1 MAQWNMLYDMYE
13 RRLKAELSDAAVPAH
28 IGVILDGNRR
38 WAKSLGATA
47 SQGHR
52 AGAGKISEF
61 LQWSDDAGVSI
72 VTLWLLSTDNL
83 SRDAAELGELP
94 SRLNTNEKLNRVPD
108 QRGSFTDS
116 SEFLGA
122 REQVIIECH
131 SGSHGHLHIQ
141 DSTASSII

>member
-83 SRDAAELGELP
+83 SRDAGELGELLRIICEAVSLLADQGRWKGSSRWSATCPCCPRRCPRTCVRP
-94 SRLNTNEKLNRVPD
+94 SRVPP
-108 QRGSFTDS
+108 TC
-116 SEFLGA
+116 
-122 REQVIIECH
+122 RE
-131 SGSHGHLHIQ
+131 
-141 DSTASSII
+141 

>member
-61 LQWSDDAGVSI
+61 RPV
-72 VTLWLLSTDNL
+72 V
-83 SRDAAELGELP
+83 R
-94 SRLNTNEKLNRVPD
+94 
-108 QRGSFTDS
+108 
-116 SEFLGA
+116 
-122 REQVIIECH
+122 
-131 SGSHGHLHIQ
+131 
-141 DSTASSII
+141 

>member
-83 SRDAAELGELP
+83 EASRGRRP
-94 SRLNTNEKLNRVPD
+94 VPATRAGV
-108 QRGSFTDS
+108 RGP
-116 SEFLGA
+116 A
-122 REQVIIECH
+122 CVRRAH
-131 SGSHGHLHIQ
+131 R
-141 DSTASSII
+141 

>member
-52 AGAGKISEF
+52 ARAG
-61 LQWSDDAGVSI
+61 
-72 VTLWLLSTDNL
+72 
-83 SRDAAELGELP
+83 
-94 SRLNTNEKLNRVPD
+94 
-108 QRGSFTDS
+108 
-116 SEFLGA
+116 
-122 REQVIIECH
+122 
-131 SGSHGHLHIQ
+131 
-141 DSTASSII
+141 